1 MEQSEAFDVAVVFPK
16 SNSEHSV
23 KRKSSYFIVALECFI
38 RVCSC
43 FVCCRHVPDCLKHLS
58 RVGEKKT
65 NSCLHVAAIQT
76 LVVFIDVLSVV
87 AETDAFI

>member
-16 SNSEHSV
+16 SNSEHTV

-58 RVGEKKT
+58 RVGEKK
-65 NSCLHVAAIQT
+65 NEFLLARCSY
-76 LVVFIDVLSVV
+76 
-87 AETDAFI
+87 TDFGCVYRCFKCSG